1 MYNHTTSLI
10 ILQAILLE
18 HKAEQER
25 DKESARYRVEKT
37 DRTRLLQRLAAL
49 MGNWMVRSGKAME
62 RYAQPTPRCNFE
74 ENCA

>member
-18 HKAEQER
+18 RKAEQER

-74 ENCA
+74 DNCA